1 MTFLTKASCGVTCG
15 VRNSNGCMIDLK
27 DWKITEIL
35 KISNSPVRFQMHST
49 TVQLKTSVQSETE
62 RGRGTYRE
70 GGDSVTDK

>member
-1 MTFLTKASCGVTCG
+1 
-15 VRNSNGCMIDLK
+15 MIDLK

-35 KISNSPVRFQMHST
+35 KLSNSPVRFQMHST